1 MAAFAVQ
8 SILDSVVAVLVV
20 NGVERG
26 SHFFTTFLTVS
37 ADVSGFFRHDGQ
49 LEGTE
54 EKEE

>member
-20 NGVERG
+20 DGVERG
-26 SHFFTTFLTVS
+26 SHFFATFLTVS
-37 ADVSGFFRHDGQ
+37 ADVSGSHDGQ